1 MTREKYSAEV
11 KAALAAFEVADVD
24 ADCDRYGNGHIN
36 DTFAVN
42 GKDGKRYILHRV
54 NHEVFTEPEKL
65 MSNVEKVTQFLRD
78 SAAGRRSGER
88 DLESGSHKGGK
99 NLLPG
104 QNRVLLEDV
113 SLY

>member
-1 MTREKYSAEV
+1 MTREEYSAEV

-54 NHEVFTEPEKL
+54 NHEVFTEPECGKGDTV
-65 MSNVEKVTQFLRD
+65 SAGKD
-78 SAAGRRSGER
+78 SATGRRSGER